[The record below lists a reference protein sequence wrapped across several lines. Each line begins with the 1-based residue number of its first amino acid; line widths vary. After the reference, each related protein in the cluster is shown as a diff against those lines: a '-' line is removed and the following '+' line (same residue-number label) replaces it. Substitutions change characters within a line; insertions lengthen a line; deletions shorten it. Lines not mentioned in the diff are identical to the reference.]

1 MEEDKVL
8 MEEVTYDGDNF
19 SQEVERKMRI
29 EAIARLVINILLLVN
44 WILTLTGKNPI
55 PFSEDL
61 LYTWISGI
69 VSSAY
74 LIWGAWWKN
83 NNMTANACKAQTY
96 KNELAHHE
104 TEYHE
109 EPDMRDWDEEEKS
122 SEQ

>member
-61 LYTWISGI
+61 LYT
-69 VSSAY
+69 
-74 LIWGAWWKN
+74 
-83 NNMTANACKAQTY
+83 
-96 KNELAHHE
+96 
-104 TEYHE
+104 
-109 EPDMRDWDEEEKS
+109 
-122 SEQ
+122 

>member
-8 MEEVTYDGDNF
+8 MEEVTYDGDDF

-61 LYTWISGI
+61 LYT
-69 VSSAY
+69 
-74 LIWGAWWKN
+74 
-83 NNMTANACKAQTY
+83 
-96 KNELAHHE
+96 
-104 TEYHE
+104 
-109 EPDMRDWDEEEKS
+109 
-122 SEQ
+122 